1 MSPRLT
7 GNLVT
12 VLGMALWA
20 TGFPA
25 TEILLESWHPLL
37 LVPVRLMT
45 ASLVLLGIIA
55 LTGRLG
61 ELRAVPWREVAVIGG
76 CGIGAATVCL
86 IWGQS
91 YSDPITVSIIST
103 GLPACAAVMGFLAG
117 DDRPTA
123 RVLAGVALAIAGG
136 IVATVAASSEG
147 PGFRGGEILNLGG
160 VILFTW
166 FTRASIRRLSM
177 LSAVTKTCVTLGAG
191 ALFIVPV
198 IAIVTATGLV
208 ERPAYD
214 FSPRSLAL
222 CFYMGGIAVGCSMT
236 LWMYGARLLGVTVA
250 AIHQNT
256 VPFWVMIFSVLFIGQ
271 QLLIGQVWGALLVIA
286 GALLAQSQALG
297 RLRAKLQRSAG
308 GPAS

>member
-12 VLGMALWA
+12 VFGMALWA

-25 TEILLESWHPLL
+25 TEVLLESWHPLL
-37 LVPVRLMT
+37 LAPARLTT
-45 ASLVLLGIIA
+45 ASLVLLCIMA
-55 LTGRLG
+55 MTGRLG
-61 ELRAVPWREVAVIGG
+61 ELRAVPWRDVVQIGS
-76 CGIGAATVCL
+76 CGIGAATICL

-91 YSDPITVSIIST
+91 YSDPITVSIITT

-123 RVLAGVALAIAGG
+123 RVLAGVALAISGG

-147 PGFRGGEILNLGG
+147 PGFRGGEIINLCG

-177 LSAVTKTCVTLGAG
+177 LSAVTKSCVTLGVG
-191 ALFIVPV
+191 ALSILPV
-198 IAIVTATGLV
+198 IAIVLATGLV
-208 ERPAYD
+208 EQPAYD
-214 FSPRSLAL
+214 LSLKSLAL

-256 VPFWVMIFSVLFIGQ
+256 VPFWVMLFSVLIIGQ
-271 QLLIGQVWGALLVIA
+271 QLFLGQVWGALLVIA
-286 GALLAQSQALG
+286 GALLAQSPTLA
-297 RLRAKLQRSAG
+297 RLRAKLQRTAGESA
-308 GPAS
+308 P

>member
-20 TGFPA
+20 SGFPA

-37 LVPVRLMT
+37 LAATRLLT
-45 ASLVLLGIIA
+45 ASLVLIGIIA
-55 LTGRLG
+55 MTGRLA
-61 ELRAVPWREVAVIGG
+61 ELRAVPWRAVIQIGSL
-76 CGIGAATVCL
+76 GIGVSTICL

-91 YSDPITVSIIST
+91 YSDPITVSIITT

-147 PGFRGGEILNLGG
+147 PGFRGGEILNLCG

-166 FTRASIRRLSM
+166 YTRASIRRLSM
-177 LSAVTKTCVTLGAG
+177 LSAITKACVTLGVG
-191 ALFIVPV
+191 GLFIVPV
-198 IAIVTATGLV
+198 IAIVVATGLV

-214 FSPRSLAL
+214 LSPKSLAL

-256 VPFWVMIFSVLFIGQ
+256 VPFWVMILSVLLIGQ
-271 QLLIGQVWGALLVIA
+271 QLFLGQIWGALLVIA

-297 RLRAKLQRSAG
+297 RLRARLQRAAG
-308 GPAS
+308 KSTP